1 MERKPIAPLNTA
13 AAPSAA
19 NVRGSN
25 QRIARYEAV
34 PPGASILGMDIIF
47 DMHHAPHKNHGG
59 VLSSHSTT
67 GQDTSGCSQSTTEN
81 IVIHSDSCGLFVD
94 EDAFEGQCDLALRY
108 TEAAQQC
115 LVDCESVL
123 GTLTERL
130 ASKDKHIVHLERK
143 LVEMSFELASLKAFA
158 DEHRSK
164 RRSSFS
170 CGGDDTVT
178 TASCSDH
185 PNAAY
190 IRVGDNATSRCQV
203 TSTRRHSIPPS
214 KQEAYRQEMSRWSRS
229 LESLTW
235 EGSSRTDD
243 LSSDAIDEFGASFSA
258 LPNNIS
264 QFFRKKM
271 DDMSM
276 EHVARRPPNTK
287 RVERQ
292 AEQHTSITS
301 LEGVVFPSSYE
312 A

>member
-25 QRIARYEAV
+25 KRIARYDAV

-47 DMHHAPHKNHGG
+47 DMHHAPHMNHGG
-59 VLSSHSTT
+59 VLSCHSTT

-108 TEAAQQC
+108 TEAVQC
-115 LVDCESVL
+115 RVDCESVL

-130 ASKDKHIVHLERK
+130 ASKDKHIVHLESK

-185 PNAAY
+185 PNAVY
-190 IRVGDNATSRCQV
+190 IRVGDNTTSHCQV
-203 TSTRRHSIPPS
+203 TSTRRHSLPPAR
-214 KQEAYRQEMSRWSRS
+214 QDTYRQERSRWSRS

-276 EHVARRPPNTK
+276 EQVARRPPNTK

>member
-13 AAPSAA
+13 AAPPAT
-19 NVRGSN
+19 NVRGWN
-25 QRIARYEAV
+25 QRIARYEAA
-34 PPGASILGMDIIF
+34 PPGASILGMDTRF
-47 DMHHAPHKNHGG
+47 DIHHLPHMDQRPPVYPADAHE
-59 VLSSHSTT
+59 VH
-67 GQDTSGCSQSTTEN
+67 
-81 IVIHSDSCGLFVD
+81 

-108 TEAAQQC
+108 TEAVQC

-130 ASKDKHIVHLERK
+130 ASKDKHIVHLESK

-185 PNAAY
+185 PNAVY

-214 KQEAYRQEMSRWSRS
+214 KQEAYRQEGSRWSRS

-276 EHVARRPPNTK
+276 EQVARRPPNTK

>member
-13 AAPSAA
+13 AAPPAT
-19 NVRGSN
+19 NVRGWN
-25 QRIARYEAV
+25 KRIARYDAV
-34 PPGASILGMDIIF
+34 PPGSSILGMDIIF
-47 DMHHAPHKNHGG
+47 DMHHAPHMNHGG
-59 VLSSHSTT
+59 VLSCHSTT

-108 TEAAQQC
+108 TEAAQC

-130 ASKDKHIVHLERK
+130 ASKDKHIVHLESK

-185 PNAAY
+185 PNAVY

-214 KQEAYRQEMSRWSRS
+214 KQEAYRQERSRWSRS

-276 EHVARRPPNTK
+276 EQVARRPPNTK